1 MIYILKLMFILG
13 IIHFRT
19 CKFTVIGLDFKNE
32 KKIIPGACGWSCRT
46 GPGQQR
52 PLG

>member
-1 MIYILKLMFILG
+1 MFILG

-32 KKIIPGACGWSCRT
+32 KKIIPGACGCGRVEQAQDSKDHSDSWE
-46 GPGQQR
+46 
-52 PLG
+52 